1 MTVWSFTHP
10 VKKLAAIFDADI
22 SKFIFG
28 EKKGKK
34 APVYTCYTNTA
45 KNLLKYTTKQLLQT
59 PIFRYNN
66 VVHCNAVSS
75 LHCITDTSL
84 HQRHLI
90 TQDNP

>member
-10 VKKLAAIFDADI
+10 VKKHAAILDADI

-28 EKKGKK
+28 EEKGRK
-34 APVYTCYTNTA
+34 APFYICYSNTA
-45 KNLLKYTTKQLLQT
+45 KNLLKHTTKQLLQT
-59 PIFRYNN
+59 LIFRYNN
-66 VVHCNAVSS
+66 VVHCNAVSP
-75 LHCITDTSL
+75 LHCIADTSV